1 MIPLSIL
8 AFRARRDTSESGS
21 MCVWFQDLRPGW
33 LFANPKVMHLIYLWF
48 PLFAGVRNPQRK
60 KTRPQI
66 RVWCDIVHL
75 GPEGS
80 DIAFLFI
87 SSSHFCTRPLILRW
101 PASPALPGS
110 TVLAVPS
117 HFQGYTRAVKATVCN
132 YTDCLY
138 WLCNTFKDVWQQ
150 MNTWQILIITMVL
163 LVLFEGQQDHP
174 AIGYFI

>member
-8 AFRARRDTSESGS
+8 AFRAIRDTSESGS
-21 MCVWFQDLRPGW
+21 MCVWFRDLRPGW

-48 PLFAGVRNPQRK
+48 PLFAGVRNPPRK

-66 RVWCDIVHL
+66 RVWRDIVHL
-75 GPEGS
+75 GPEGP

-87 SSSHFCTRPLILRW
+87 SSSHFCTLPLILHW
-101 PASPALPGS
+101 PASPGLPGS

-117 HFQGYTRAVKATVCN
+117 HFQGYTRAA
-132 YTDCLY
+132 LY

-163 LVLFEGQQDHP
+163 LVLFEGQQDRP
-174 AIGYFI
+174 AIGYFIKKKIFLNK